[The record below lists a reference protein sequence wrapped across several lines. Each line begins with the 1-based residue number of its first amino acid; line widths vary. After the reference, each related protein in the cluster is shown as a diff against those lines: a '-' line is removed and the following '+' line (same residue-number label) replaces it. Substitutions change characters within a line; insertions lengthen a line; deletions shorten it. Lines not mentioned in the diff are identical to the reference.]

1 MQDFRSYSYTIEID
15 KLEETAREVIKA
27 GYSVTVII
35 NGEYYEVTDDS
46 PAEKETGNNG

>member
-1 MQDFRSYSYTIEID
+1 MQDFKNYSYEIPLD

-27 GYSVTVII
+27 GYSVMMII

-46 PAEKETGNNG
+46 RTGDTRNR

>member
-1 MQDFRSYSYTIEID
+1 MQDFRRYSYTIEID

-35 NGEYYEVTDDS
+35 NGEYYEVTDDGKS
-46 PAEKETGNNG
+46 DGSRIEK

>member
-1 MQDFRSYSYTIEID
+1 MQDFRSYSYTIRID

-35 NGEYYEVTDDS
+35 NGEYYEIETATDAGQPD
-46 PAEKETGNNG
+46 TLTD